1 MLRITF
7 ILSLLVL
14 SVWAVPTLD
23 MMKKEA
29 RVAIV
34 VGNGAYDETAL
45 QLPTQNARAVRD
57 FLEKNGFYVYYGE
70 NLDKRN
76 FIRLLRKFNKKMRP
90 GGVGLLYFSGHIVQT
105 KDKNY
110 LVPVESGIH
119 KEAMIARQ
127 CVSLNSIYSGM
138 QHAHN
143 RLNIVILDNE
153 RKPPFGSLFT
163 MKKEALAP
171 IKYYDDFSTFVASY
185 PGTINDSDTFTQDFL
200 RFAGRRG
207 LELRELRSDLTCHRQ
222 LQKQPKP
229 HIDLAKNR
237 PFYFNLPE
245 RLPAADEYISA
256 RNKKDAPIDPA
267 VEINKRDNGVS
278 AQPSPQP
285 EEKAQKNAIGITISE
300 PGSEAKAD
308 PIKTEEGEKRHIL
321 LQ

>member
-34 VGNGAYDETAL
+34 VGNGAYDEAAL
-45 QLPTQNARAVRD
+45 QSPTQNARAVRD

-105 KDKNY
+105 KGKNY
-110 LVPVESGIH
+110 LLPVESGIH
-119 KEAMIARQ
+119 KEAMITRQ
-127 CVSLNSIYSGM
+127 CVSLSSVYSGM

-143 RLNIVILDNE
+143 RLNIVVLDNE
-153 RKPPFGSLFT
+153 RKPPFVSLFT

-171 IKYYDDFSTFVASY
+171 IKYYDDFSTFLASY
-185 PGTINDSDTFTQDFL
+185 PGTLNGSDTFTQDFL
-200 RFAGRRG
+200 RFAGRKG

-222 LQKQPKP
+222 LRKQPKP

-245 RLPAADEYISA
+245 RLPAADERTDA
-256 RNKKDAPIDPA
+256 RSKKDAPIAPT
-267 VEINKRDNGVS
+267 VEIEKRDKPLS
-278 AQPSPQP
+278 EQPSPP
-285 EEKAQKNAIGITISE
+285 PVEKPQKNAIGITISE
-300 PGSEAKAD
+300 PAAEQKAG
-308 PIKTEEGEKRHIL
+308 PIKPKEGEERHIL